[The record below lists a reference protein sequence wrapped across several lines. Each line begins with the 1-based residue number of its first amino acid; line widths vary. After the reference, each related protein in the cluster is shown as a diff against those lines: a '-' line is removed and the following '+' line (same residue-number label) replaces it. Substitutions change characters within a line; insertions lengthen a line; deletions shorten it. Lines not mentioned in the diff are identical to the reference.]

1 MTTSRLSRALFVA
14 CAAICFAQPAFALGQ
29 DKVLHFS
36 LSVVMAGSACTALHK
51 TTDLPPAARMAGAFG
66 TSMLVG
72 FAKELHDRKI
82 DGGDLVADAAGS
94 LVGVL
99 VSEYVSRRLWAHLDD
114 DKVIIGIKGKY

>member
-1 MTTSRLSRALFVA
+1 MFRALIVA
-14 CAAICFAQPAFALGQ
+14 CAAFCFAQPAFALGQ

-36 LSVVMAGSACTALHK
+36 LSVVMAGSACTALYK

-72 FAKELHDRKI
+72 FAKELTDERT

-99 VSEYVSRRLWAHLDD
+99 VSEYVSRRLWAQLDE
-114 DKVIIGIKGKY
+114 DKVVVGIKGGF

>member
-1 MTTSRLSRALFVA
+1 MALRIGIVV
-14 CAAICFAQPAFALGQ
+14 CAAILCACGPVYGLGA

-114 DKVIIGIKGKY
+114 DKVVIGVKGDF